1 MSRYIKFSKRE
12 IDNLKPPRR
21 RTRYRDKAVNGL
33 ILEHMPTGLCV
44 FRVRKNFNGKGVTVT
59 LGHYPEL
66 SPELAKSQAR
76 IIQGQLATGINPNQ
90 EKRKQASLGVTL
102 QEALDN
108 YLECREGKIQPRTA
122 KQYRSVLS
130 TYSYAWLN
138 KPLAAIR
145 RADIQKMHNSITRGT
160 ITWKNERGDVQRMR
174 RPSEAQADLW
184 ARIFRTIFNFSK
196 DYYRDEHDQPLL
208 PENPVSVLSTTRQW
222 HNVERKNTRIR
233 NHQLSTWLDAIDFVR
248 NTAEEEYNLTR
259 VAICDALEFTLF
271 TGLRRSEVLQL
282 TWSRVELD
290 GGYFWI
296 SQTKNGQELE
306 LPITESLKKIL
317 LRRKEQKNDSEYV
330 FPNANTQKCIN
341 DPKKTIW
348 EIEAQAEALGNP
360 INFRSHD
367 LRRTFAS
374 LAELAGVGT
383 YTIKRLMNHKTSRS
397 PDVTQGY
404 VVFSA
409 DELRIPAE
417 KVESYILE
425 RAGRLEADKKLEEQI
440 VNLFFKCDGQTKKKM
455 VKMLGVMVGEDSSDS
470 IIMKAEP
477 SSELR

>member
-1 MSRYIKFSKRE
+1 MSKYIKFNKRV
-12 IDNLKPPRR
+12 IDNLKRPRR
-21 RTRYRDKAVNGL
+21 RTRYRDQSVNGL
-33 ILEHMPTGLCV
+33 ILEKMPTGMSI
-44 FRVRKNFNGKGVTVT
+44 FRVRKNLHGKDVTVT
-59 LGHYPEL
+59 LGRYPEL
-66 SPELAKSQAR
+66 SPEQAKSQAS
-76 IIQGQLATGINPNQ
+76 IILGQLATGVNPNN

-102 QEALDN
+102 QEALDH
-108 YLECREGKIQPRTA
+108 YLECREGKIQARTA
-122 KQYRSVLS
+122 TQYRSVLS

-145 RADIQKMHNSITRGT
+145 RADIQKMHKSITQGT

-174 RPSEAQADLW
+174 NPSEAQADLW
-184 ARIFRTIFNFSK
+184 ARVFRTIYNFSK
-196 DYYRDEHDQPLL
+196 DYYRDENDESLL

-222 HNVERKNTRIR
+222 HNVERKHTRIR
-233 NHQLSTWLDAIDFVR
+233 DHQLKPWLDAIDLVR

-259 VAICDALEFTLF
+259 VAICDALEFALF

-282 TWSRVELD
+282 TWDRVELE

-306 LPITESLKKIL
+306 LPITESLENIL
-317 LRRKEQKNDSEYV
+317 LRRKMLKNDSEYV

-348 EIEAQAEALGNP
+348 EIEAQSEALGNP

-374 LAELAGVGT
+374 VAESASVGA
-383 YTIKRLMNHKTSRS
+383 YTIKRLMNHKTSKS

-409 DELRIPAE
+409 DELRVPAE

-425 RAGRLEADKKLEEQI
+425 RAGRQEVDNKLEEQI
-440 VNLFFKCDGQTKKKM
+440 VNLFFKCDGQTKKKL
-455 VKMLGVMVGEDSSDS
+455 VKMLEVMVD
-470 IIMKAEP
+470 
-477 SSELR
+477 